1 MTFGMI
7 LVRTFKTSWN
17 ALIINK
23 ARSLLTILGIVIGVA
38 AIILIMAI
46 GQGAQ
51 DLILGEIGGLGADT
65 IVVRPGK
72 EPTGPSDSAN
82 MLFSDSLKDRE
93 LDALRKKSNVP
104 TLKSAE
110 GAVLVPATVSYKGET
125 YRPEI
130 LGWSADSMSDM
141 LDVYPEYG
149 TSFGEREDRQKES
162 VATIGS
168 TVKEELFGNDDAIGK
183 SIRIKDKSFRVIG
196 VYPPSGQSVF
206 VNIDEMVLV
215 PPSTALSYLLGSNH
229 YNEIIVQAESS
240 DTVEQTVLDIERTLR
255 EMHNISDPQDDD
267 FFVRTQSE
275 LLSMVGTILGV
286 LTAFLASMVAISL
299 VVGGIGVMNI
309 MLVSVSERTREIGLR
324 KAVGA
329 TNKDIKR
336 QFLVEAIVLTGIG
349 GIIGTLI
356 GFALSAVA
364 AIILSQTLGVA
375 WGIAFPVQAAVLGIG
390 VSAGVG
396 LVFGLYPA
404 RKAARKSPIEAL
416 RYE

>member
-1 MTFGMI
+1 MI
-7 LVRTFKTSWN
+7 LLRTIKTSWT
-17 ALIINK
+17 ALLINK

-65 IVVRPGK
+65 VIVRPGK
-72 EPTGPSDSAN
+72 QPTGPSDSAN
-82 MLFSDSLKDRE
+82 MLFSDSLKERE

-110 GAVLVPATVSYKGET
+110 PAVLVPATVSYKGET

-130 LGWSADSMSDM
+130 LGWSADNMSNI
-141 LDVYPEYG
+141 LDIHIEQG
-149 TSFGEREDRQKES
+149 TSFGEREDRQKEN
-162 VATIGS
+162 VAVIGDKVR
-168 TVKEELFGNDDAIGK
+168 TELFDNEDPLGK
-183 SIRIKDKSFRVIG
+183 NIRIKDKNFRVIG
-196 VYPPSGQSVF
+196 VFPPSGQALF
-206 VNIDEMVLV
+206 VDVDELVLV
-215 PPSTALSYLLGSNH
+215 PPSTALTYLLGSDH

-240 DTVEQTVLDIERTLR
+240 DVVDQTVLDIERTLR
-255 EMHNISDPQDDD
+255 DMHDITDPKDDD
-267 FFVRTQSE
+267 FFVQTQKE
-275 LLSMVGTILGV
+275 LLSMVGTILSV

-329 TNKDIKR
+329 TNVDIRR
-336 QFLVEAIVLTGIG
+336 QFLIEAIVLTGIG
-349 GIIGTLI
+349 GVIGTLI
-356 GFALSAVA
+356 GFALSALA
-364 AIILSQTLGVA
+364 AVILSQVLGVA
-375 WGIAFPVQAAVLGIG
+375 WGISFPVGAALLGIG
-390 VSAGVG
+390 ASAAVG
-396 LVFGLYPA
+396 LVFGSYPA
-404 RKAARKSPIEAL
+404 RKASEKSPIEAL